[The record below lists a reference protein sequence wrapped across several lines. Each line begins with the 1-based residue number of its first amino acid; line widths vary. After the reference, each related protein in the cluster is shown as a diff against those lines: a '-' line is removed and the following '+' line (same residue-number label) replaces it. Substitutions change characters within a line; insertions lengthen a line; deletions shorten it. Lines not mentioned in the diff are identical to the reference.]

1 MLKSLA
7 EKTKLLLVDDEPDII
22 EFLSYNFLRNG
33 YEVKSAC
40 NGLEA
45 LKLLEFY
52 HPDIILS
59 DILMPEL
66 NGIDLCKALKHDDRF
81 REIPFVF
88 MSASNDEF
96 IALTSIAAG
105 GAKYLTKTVHVSSL
119 LDVMQATLKQAS

>member
-1 MLKSLA
+1 LA

-40 NGLEA
+40 NGIEA

-66 NGIDLCKALKHDDRF
+66 NGIELCKTLKHDERF
-81 REIPFVF
+81 KEIPFVF
-88 MSASNDEF
+88 MSASNDEVF
-96 IALTSIAAG
+96 ALSTIAAG
-105 GAKYLTKTVHVSSL
+105 GAKYLTKTVQISSL
-119 LDVMQATLKQAS
+119 LDVMQATLRHAS

>member
-1 MLKSLA
+1 MA

-40 NGLEA
+40 NGIEA

-66 NGIDLCKALKHDDRF
+66 NGIELCKTLKHDERF
-81 REIPFVF
+81 KEIPFVF
-88 MSASNDEF
+88 MSASNDEVF
-96 IALTSIAAG
+96 ALSTIAAG
-105 GAKYLTKTVHVSSL
+105 GAKYLTKTVQISSL
-119 LDVMQATLKQAS
+119 LDVMQATLRHAS